1 MPGSRGVNGFGWKGA
16 YSGPLPLFPFV
27 KKNRSPQETMNP
39 FYYRKIRWL
48 HMTELM
54 HGIYDIYVLINTICS
69 GGGGLLI

>member
-27 KKNRSPQETMNP
+27 KKNRSPQETMIP

-54 HGIYDIYVLINTICS
+54 HGI
-69 GGGGLLI
+69 